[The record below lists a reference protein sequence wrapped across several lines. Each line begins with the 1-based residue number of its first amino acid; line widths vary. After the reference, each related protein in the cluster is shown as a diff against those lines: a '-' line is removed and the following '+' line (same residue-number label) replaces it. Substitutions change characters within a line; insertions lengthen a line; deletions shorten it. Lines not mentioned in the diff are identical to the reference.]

1 MSTSPR
7 IRRAI
12 VGQLVMPITNMMMK
26 ILCGKNATIVMIKKR
41 VGIVSMISIGY
52 MLDPVNKE
60 NVTRI
65 MATNLRLSNTSEA
78 DEAYQAVFNVY
89 ERLPLPTVEGM
100 KRLYGLLLTINPK
113 LPDVKV
119 ETLIDD
125 SFIHRL
131 EASGFVQ
138 SVAKKR

>member
-1 MSTSPR
+1 MGL
-7 IRRAI
+7 IEA
-12 VGQLVMPITNMMMK
+12 
-26 ILCGKNATIVMIKKR
+26 
-41 VGIVSMISIGY
+41 IGY

-78 DEAYQAVFNVY
+78 DEAYQAVFNAY
-89 ERLPLPTVEGM
+89 ERLPLPTVDGM

-113 LPDVKV
+113 LVDVKV

-138 SVAKKR
+138 SVTKKR